1 MVLSSQTHE
10 LTAFSMP
17 QFYFKPNSFLDAV
30 YEILTFKK
38 NIHTV
43 AKESENVYIG
53 STQSSNI
60 DLALKGQAAHENWH
74 MPQKT

>member
-1 MVLSSQTHE
+1 MKSLH
-10 LTAFSMP
+10 
-17 QFYFKPNSFLDAV
+17 FL
-30 YEILTFKK
+30 K

-60 DLALKGQAAHENWH
+60 DLALKGQAAHKN
-74 MPQKT
+74 